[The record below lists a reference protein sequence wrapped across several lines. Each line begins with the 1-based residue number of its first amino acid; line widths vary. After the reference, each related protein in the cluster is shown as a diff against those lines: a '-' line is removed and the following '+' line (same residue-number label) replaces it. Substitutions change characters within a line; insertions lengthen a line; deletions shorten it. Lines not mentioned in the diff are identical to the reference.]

1 MASMKIVCMIG
12 TPPYLNYFINEIA
25 RHHDL
30 ALVIREDAHTNT
42 NLRKKILKKGLLN
55 TARIVVNR
63 LRNRK
68 RLQQDYTGILGN
80 QWQQPSGTFPLFN
93 TPDINNDTVIRQL
106 QEIKPDLVLVH
117 GTSLIKNKTL
127 AGIPLALNLHWGL
140 SPYYKGSYCTEWAMI
155 HHDPYNIGFTIHRI
169 SSKID
174 AGDILTQAPVAVTPE
189 DTANRI
195 NMRLTLS
202 GTREMIKVIER
213 LENGEQPV
221 FTVQDD
227 RHSALYLTKDWT
239 QKKQREAAALEN
251 RVSIK
256 AMLDAPARPALPVVT
271 W

>member
-1 MASMKIVCMIG
+1 MKIVCMIG

-25 RHHDL
+25 RHHEL

-42 NLRKKILKKGLLN
+42 NLRKKILKKGMIN
-55 TARIVVNR
+55 AARIVINR

-68 RLQQDYTGILGN
+68 RLQQDYNEILGN
-80 QWQQPSGTFPLFN
+80 QWQQPSGTFPFFN
-93 TPDINNDTVIRQL
+93 TPDINSDEVIRKL

-127 AGIPLALNLHWGL
+127 ASIPLALNLHWGL
-140 SPYYKGSYCTEWAMI
+140 SPYYKGSYCTEWALI
-155 HHDPYNIGFTIHRI
+155 NHDPHNIGFTIHRI

-174 AGDILTQAPVAVTPE
+174 AGDILTQSRVAITPE
-189 DTANRI
+189 DTVNRI
-195 NMRLTLS
+195 NMRLTRL
-202 GTREMIKVIER
+202 GTQEMVSVITRLQQGER
-213 LENGEQPV
+213 PV
-221 FTVQDD
+221 FTAQND

-251 RVSIK
+251 RLSIK
-256 AMLDAPARPALPVVT
+256 AMLDAPARTALPVVT

>member
-1 MASMKIVCMIG
+1 MKIVCMIG

-25 RHHDL
+25 RHHEL

-42 NLRKKILKKGLLN
+42 NLRKKILKKGILN

-68 RLQQDYTGILGN
+68 RLQKDYNEILGS
-80 QWQQPSGTFPLFN
+80 QWQQPSGAFPLFN
-93 TPDINNDTVIRQL
+93 TPDINSKAVIQQL

-117 GTSLIKNKTL
+117 GTSLIKAKTL

-140 SPYYKGSYCTEWAMI
+140 SPYYKGSYCTEWALI
-155 HHDPYNIGFTIHRI
+155 NHDPYNIGFTIHRM

-174 AGDILTQAPVAVTPE
+174 AGDILTQAPVSIVPE

-195 NMRLTLS
+195 NMRLTRL
-202 GTREMIKVIER
+202 GTQEIVAVITR
-213 LENGEQPV
+213 LQHGETPV
-221 FTVQDD
+221 FTAQDNN
-227 RHSALYLTKDWT
+227 HGALYLTKDWT
-239 QKKQREAAALEN
+239 QKKQRESAALEN
-251 RVSIK
+251 PVSIK
-256 AMLDAPARPALPVVT
+256 TMLDTPVRPALPVVT